1 MILLDTSAWIE
12 YDRATGSEVHLRVR
26 ELVRSQAEIASTEP
40 ILMELLAGARSDASA
55 NAIREIHASFGW
67 IAADAST
74 DFEGAASIYRACR
87 SAGVTPRGLVDC
99 LIAAI
104 ALRSGASVLA
114 HDRDFDRISA
124 VVPLRLDSY
133 N

>member
-1 MILLDTSAWIE
+1 MILIDTSAWIE
-12 YDRATGSEVHLRVR
+12 YDRATGSDVHLRVR
-26 ELVRSQAEIASTEP
+26 ELVRSQAEIVSTEP
-40 ILMELLAGARSDASA
+40 VLMESLAGAQSDSSA
-55 NAIREIHASFGW
+55 VAIKEIHGSFGW

-74 DFEGAASIYRACR
+74 DFEGAATIYRVCR
-87 SAGVTPRGLVDC
+87 SAGITPPGLVDC

-104 ALRSGASVLA
+104 AMRSGAYVLA
-114 HDRDFDRISA
+114 HDRDFERIAS

>member
-1 MILLDTSAWIE
+1 MILIDTSAWIE

-26 ELVRSQAEIASTEP
+26 KLVQSQAEIASTEP
-40 ILMELLAGARSDASA
+40 VLMELLAGARSEASA
-55 NAIREIHASFGW
+55 KAIKRIHTSLGW
-67 IAADAST
+67 IAADASA
-74 DFEGAASIYRACR
+74 DFEGAASIYRVCR

-114 HDRDFDRISA
+114 HDRDFDAISA

>member
-1 MILLDTSAWIE
+1 MILIDTSAWIE
-12 YDRATGSEVHLRVR
+12 YDRATGSEVHFRVR
-26 ELVRSQAEIASTEP
+26 ELLRSQTEIASTEP
-40 ILMELLAGARSDASA
+40 VLMELLAGARSDESA
-55 NAIREIHASFGW
+55 IAIKGIHASFGW
-67 IAADAST
+67 IATDASA
-74 DFEGAASIYRACR
+74 DFEAAASIYRACR
-87 SAGVTPRGLVDC
+87 SAGITPRGLVDC

-124 VVPLRLDSY
+124 IVPLRLDSY